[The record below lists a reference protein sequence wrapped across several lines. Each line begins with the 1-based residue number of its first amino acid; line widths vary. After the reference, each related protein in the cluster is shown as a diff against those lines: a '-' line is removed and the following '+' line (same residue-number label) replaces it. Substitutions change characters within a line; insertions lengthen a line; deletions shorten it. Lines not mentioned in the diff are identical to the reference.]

1 MESRVLSRHKEN
13 EVHGKVVTPLQINGK
28 FISHF
33 HAQEFC
39 AINAGLGACFAVSCH
54 FDCSEF

>member
-13 EVHGKVVTPLQINGK
+13 EVHGKAVTPLQINGK

-39 AINAGLGACFAVSCH
+39 AINAGLRGFFRSLMS
-54 FDCSEF
+54 F